1 MWFKVPILVNGTK
14 AYRGLAV
21 CFLLLTVDYSLLT
34 QPLCGFDRTNVP
46 LKNWGGFAVNRS
58 WIYDALDKIVLAG
71 LADQVLLNTKPLSRV
86 EAARV
91 VAQAVRRIKTDQSG
105 DYNHRG
111 YLEELV
117 YQLVE
122 EFGSELGEMG
132 VRTPLN
138 RGEVPK
144 YFHMKPVHHM
154 QFSTVFASDP
164 KQTINNFGRNLSD
177 GRNFN
182 TTFDGKLQ
190 IGDFLSFY
198 YQPEFSWD
206 KDTTHGRLLSG
217 YGKLTFWNVE
227 LLAGMDSMWWGPGFN
242 GASMISNNA
251 RPFPMIKLSSAEP
264 FRLPWLLR
272 LLGPTKVVTFLGQL
286 EEDRDF
292 PHAKL
297 GGFRASIAPFPWL
310 ESGMSVLYQFGGR
323 GRPSPRFSDI
333 PTILSGK
340 GDIGARGGG
349 GGGVQN
355 RLNNNGLL
363 AYDVTVRIPNVNRI
377 LPFPFAED
385 LEMYVDYGSDDMS
398 FRFGFLPLPDME
410 EVALVAGVYLSNLF
424 RWSKTDLRFEIGR
437 ISEETYVHHIYR
449 DGLTFEGRV
458 IGHHSGTDSRNLF
471 LRLTRWLTD
480 KVYLGF
486 DVQATTRGIELQAT
500 DEKRFQLGLDLSY
513 RGFKR
518 ISTFFRYQLEKVD
531 NVDFNAGDSDTNHFF
546 QLEATF
552 QF

>member
-1 MWFKVPILVNGTK
+1 M
-14 AYRGLAV
+14 AYFRLWYSTV
-21 CFLLLTVDYSLLT
+21 FLLLAICYS
-34 QPLCGFDRTNVP
+34 PFARIHAFDRNNVP

-71 LADQVLLNTKPLSRV
+71 LAGKVLLNTKPLSRV
-86 EAARV
+86 EAARI
-91 VAQAVRRIKTDQSG
+91 VAHAVRKVREDQRG
-105 DYNHRG
+105 EYNHRDDLQDLL
-111 YLEELV
+111 YRLIKEFSLELA
-117 YQLVE
+117 
-122 EFGSELGEMG
+122 EMG
-132 VRTPLN
+132 IRTSLN
-138 RGEVPK
+138 RDEVPRF
-144 YFHMKPVHHM
+144 FHMRPVHHM
-154 QFSTVFASDP
+154 QFSTAFASDP
-164 KQTINNFGRNLSD
+164 KRTINNFGRNLSD

-206 KDTTHGRLLSG
+206 KDRSRGRLLSG

-227 LLAGMDSMWWGPGFN
+227 LLAGLDSIWWGPGFN
-242 GASMISNNA
+242 GASLISNNA
-251 RPFPMIKLSSAEP
+251 RPFPMIKLSSAES

-292 PHAKL
+292 PHARL

-349 GGGVQN
+349 GRG
-355 RLNNNGLL
+355 RLDNNGLF

-398 FRFGFLPLPDME
+398 FRFGFFPFPDLE
-410 EVALVAGVYLSNLF
+410 EVALVAGIYLSNLF
-424 RWSKTDLRFEIGR
+424 RWSMTDLRFEIGR
-437 ISEETYVHHIYR
+437 FSEQTYVHKIYT
-449 DGLTFEGRV
+449 DGLTFDGRV

-480 KVYLGF
+480 NLYLGF
-486 DVQATTRGIELQAT
+486 DVQAITRGIELQSP

-513 RGFKR
+513 RGLKG

-531 NVDFNAGDSDTNHFF
+531 NIDFNAGNSDTNHFLR
-546 QLEATF
+546 LEATY